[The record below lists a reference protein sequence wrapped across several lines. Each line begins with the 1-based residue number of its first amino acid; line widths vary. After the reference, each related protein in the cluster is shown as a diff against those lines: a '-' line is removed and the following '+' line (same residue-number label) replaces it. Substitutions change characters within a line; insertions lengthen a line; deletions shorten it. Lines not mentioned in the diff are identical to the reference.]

1 MINEAEES
9 KQEELYGST
18 SESGKESQSLDS
30 VDDQIDRYIIKYESG
45 SLRDNDEEM
54 VLESLKNRSMR
65 FLLEQEEGEDDK
77 SEEALPTGSEV
88 PKKKPA
94 GVDEKPPLDIDS
106 FTKKV
111 ARLTTNYQ
119 YLLRIEPVIVNRAAA
134 FLEQN
139 YGKDYVDQMFDILD
153 NQYNLDLEGE
163 ADVID
168 VPIAT
173 GAGVKVSAG

>member
-77 SEEALPTGSEV
+77 SEETLPTGSEV

-94 GVDEKPPLDIDS
+94 GVDEKPPLDID
-106 FTKKV
+106 
-111 ARLTTNYQ
+111 
-119 YLLRIEPVIVNRAAA
+119 
-134 FLEQN
+134 
-139 YGKDYVDQMFDILD
+139 
-153 NQYNLDLEGE
+153 
-163 ADVID
+163 
-168 VPIAT
+168 
-173 GAGVKVSAG
+173 